1 MSSINSQNN
10 VKQVSILD
18 KVNQIIKS
26 CVKLRDQ
33 KHMTGEKLVKA
44 NEIIEL
50 AKEKE
55 RKILKKI
62 ENNISETNST
72 CDSHVGPEDGGKQ
85 IEEDVPPVR
94 ATSDTSRSVSPLDS
108 RRTRSI
114 TRSSSRSSRSWKRGK
129 RSPSVRERSD
139 SRERWRTRGRGR
151 DSGRRRTHWI
161 AVTPC
166 VTLEA
171 VSLERNTTRQVSVVT
186 KDQFWFPS
194 NSGLSVKMTKW
205 TGKDYI
211 QGVHISPQVVQL
223 TDKREI
229 LITVENPY
237 DEKVLRL
244 AKSDKLACLS
254 VLCTTIPRF
263 PNSLS
268 PDR

>member
-1 MSSINSQNN
+1 M
-10 VKQVSILD
+10 
-18 KVNQIIKS
+18 
-26 CVKLRDQ
+26 
-33 KHMTGEKLVKA
+33 
-44 NEIIEL
+44 
-50 AKEKE
+50 
-55 RKILKKI
+55 
-62 ENNISETNST
+62 ET
-72 CDSHVGPEDGGKQ
+72 
-85 IEEDVPPVR
+85 
-94 ATSDTSRSVSPLDS
+94 
-108 RRTRSI
+108 I
-114 TRSSSRSSRSWKRGK
+114 T
-129 RSPSVRERSD
+129 
-139 SRERWRTRGRGR
+139 
-151 DSGRRRTHWI
+151 
-161 AVTPC
+161 
-166 VTLEA
+166 
-171 VSLERNTTRQVSVVT
+171 LERNITRKVAVMA

-205 TGKDYI
+205 TGQDYI